1 LKIGIDVT
9 GLYIVKAGIYYHSV
23 NLLQNV
29 LALDSEH
36 EFVLLD
42 YAPVRGKRDLPY
54 DFYELSSDRVRVVVV
69 DGPRH
74 RKLID
79 WKRLDFFGGRFSA
92 QCVDALL
99 DRPWRWHIARAT
111 LQELNTVLAAL
122 DVVHVSDVNAFRPV
136 GTPMVSTVH
145 DVSPL
150 LFPEWH
156 TSENRGRFKRKAQL
170 IKEHARAVIAVSQ
183 HTKRDLV
190 DLLDVPE
197 ERIHVVYNAA
207 DTRYQPLN
215 DRAEVDRVVEK
226 YGLPGQDYILYV
238 GTLEPRKNLV
248 RLIEAYGAAL
258 ARRGNAFPPLVLVG
272 GKGWFYEDI
281 FRSVKRLGLEKR
293 VVFTGFV
300 DDDDMLAVFNGAS
313 IFVYPSLYEGFG
325 MPVLEA
331 MACGV
336 PVIASNASSLPEVVG
351 EAGILVDP
359 IDTDALA
366 AALVALVQDA
376 DRRDVLRSAGLAK
389 ATNFSWD
396 RAAQETLAVYESVG
410 SDRH

>member
-1 LKIGIDVT
+1 VKIGIDVT
-9 GLYIVKAGIYYHSV
+9 GLYIVKAGIYYYSV

-29 LALDSEH
+29 LALDNEH

-42 YAPVRGKRDLPY
+42 YAPVRGKRVLPF
-54 DFYELSSDRVRVVVV
+54 DFRALSSDRVRVVEI

-99 DRPWRWHIARAT
+99 DRPWRWYIAKVT
-111 LQELNTVLAAL
+111 LQELNAALEAL
-122 DVVHVSDVNAFRPV
+122 DVVHVSDVNSFRPV
-136 GTPMVSTVH
+136 ATPMVSTVY
-145 DVSPL
+145 DLSPL

-170 IKEHARAVIAVSQ
+170 IQEHAQAVIAISQ

-190 DLLDVPE
+190 TLLGVAD
-197 ERIHVVYNAA
+197 ERIHVVYGAA
-207 DTRYQPLN
+207 DVRYHPLSE
-215 DRAEVDRVVEK
+215 RAQVDRVIQK
-226 YGLPGQDYILYV
+226 YGLPERDYILYV

-258 ARRGNAFPPLVLVG
+258 ARYGETFPPLVLVG

-281 FRSVKRLGLEKR
+281 FRSVERLGLEQR
-293 VVFTGFV
+293 VIFTGFV
-300 DDDDMLAVFNGAS
+300 DDDDMPALFNGAL

-351 EAGILVDP
+351 EAGIMVDP
-359 IDTDALA
+359 MDTDALA
-366 AALVALVQDA
+366 AALVALVEDA
-376 DRRDVLRSAGLAK
+376 DRRDALRAAGLMK
-389 ATNFSWD
+389 ATDFSWE
-396 RAAQETLAVYESVG
+396 RAARETLTVYESVY